1 MTLKN
6 KVLDLITE
14 ADLQSLIENRVR
26 EAKVLDYKRALPDK
40 SERQK
45 REFLYDVS
53 SFANASGGDLIF
65 GVTEIDGVAS
75 EISGLESGN
84 VDEDILRL
92 ESIIRDGIEPRI
104 SGLVIRAVSLQTTKV
119 VLIVRIPKS
128 FASPHVVK
136 YDGTFKF
143 YSRTSAGKYQIDV
156 AELRTLF
163 ALSETAVDRV
173 KRFRMERLSKIF
185 ASETPVQ
192 MIKNPKLV
200 LHIIPVGAF
209 ESGVRFDLSAIADD
223 VSGTRPMG
231 CGSWNN
237 RYNFDGLLN
246 YGRGQT
252 DAYSYLQLFYH
263 GAVEALQASYLEPRG
278 ESRVFRSTAIEDAL
292 AKDLSRYMRVQKKLG
307 VEPPLFVMLTLLGVA
322 GYRLDRSDFDD
333 HTIDRNDLII
343 PEVRVDEF
351 NANAHEVMRPIFD
364 SIWNAAGCSRDMNY
378 DEDGKWI
385 SK

>member
-14 ADLQSLIENRVR
+14 ADLQSLVENRVR

-65 GVTEIDGVAS
+65 GVTESDGVAS

-104 SGLVIRAVSLQTTKV
+104 PGLGIRAVSLQTSKV

-128 FASPHVVK
+128 FALPHVVK

-173 KRFRMERLSKIF
+173 KRFRMDRLSKIF
-185 ASETPVQ
+185 ADELPVQ
-192 MIKNPKLV
+192 MIKNPKVV
-200 LHIIPVGAF
+200 LHIVPVGAF
-209 ESGVRFDLSAIADD
+209 ESGVRLDLSAIADD
-223 VSGTRPMG
+223 ISGTKPMG
-231 CGSWNN
+231 CGSWDH

-246 YGRGQT
+246 YGRGQN
-252 DAYSYLQLFYH
+252 DAYSYLQIFYH
-263 GAVEALQASYLEPRG
+263 GAIEALQASYLEPEG
-278 ESRVFRSTAIEDAL
+278 ERRIYRSRRVEEAL
-292 AKDLSRYMRVQKKLG
+292 TEGVSRYMRVLEKLG
-307 VEPPLFVMLTLLGVA
+307 VGPPLFVMLTLLGVA

-333 HTIDRNDLII
+333 HTVDRNDLII

-351 NANAHEVMRPIFD
+351 NANAYEVMRPIFD
-364 SIWNAAGCSRDMNY
+364 SVWNAAGCSRDMNF

>member
-14 ADLQSLIENRVR
+14 SDLQSLVENKVR
-26 EAKVLDYKRALPDK
+26 EAKVLDYKRALPGK
-40 SERQK
+40 SDREK

-65 GVTEIDGVAS
+65 GVTERDGVAS

-92 ESIIRDGIEPRI
+92 ESIIRDGIDPRI
-104 SGLVIRAVSLQTTKV
+104 PGLSIRAVNMQTTRV

-128 FASPHVVK
+128 FALPHVVK

-143 YSRTSAGKYQIDV
+143 YSRTSAGKYPLNI

-163 ALSETAVDRV
+163 ALSETAAERV
-173 KRFRMERLSKIF
+173 KRFRTERLSKIF
-185 ASETPVQ
+185 ADETPVQ
-192 MIKNPKLV
+192 VIKNPKVV

-209 ESGVRFDLSAIADD
+209 ESGVRFELSAIADD

-231 CGSWNN
+231 CGGWNH

-252 DAYSYLQLFYH
+252 DAYSYLQIFYH
-263 GAVEALQASYLEPRG
+263 GAVEALQASYLEPKG

-292 AKDLSRYMRVQKKLG
+292 AKDLSRYMRLQEKLG

-343 PEVRVDEF
+343 PEIRVEEF
-351 NANAHEVMRPIFD
+351 SANPHEVMRPIFD

-378 DEDGKWI
+378 DEDGKWNF
-385 SK
+385 K

>member
-6 KVLDLITE
+6 RVLDLITE
-14 ADLQSLIENRVR
+14 ADLQSLVENRVR

-40 SERQK
+40 LERQK

-104 SGLVIRAVSLQTTKV
+104 PGLGIRAVSLQTTKV

-163 ALSETAVDRV
+163 ALSETA
-173 KRFRMERLSKIF
+173 
-185 ASETPVQ
+185 
-192 MIKNPKLV
+192 
-200 LHIIPVGAF
+200 
-209 ESGVRFDLSAIADD
+209 
-223 VSGTRPMG
+223 
-231 CGSWNN
+231 
-237 RYNFDGLLN
+237 
-246 YGRGQT
+246 
-252 DAYSYLQLFYH
+252 
-263 GAVEALQASYLEPRG
+263 
-278 ESRVFRSTAIEDAL
+278 
-292 AKDLSRYMRVQKKLG
+292 
-307 VEPPLFVMLTLLGVA
+307 
-322 GYRLDRSDFDD
+322 
-333 HTIDRNDLII
+333 
-343 PEVRVDEF
+343 
-351 NANAHEVMRPIFD
+351 
-364 SIWNAAGCSRDMNY
+364 
-378 DEDGKWI
+378 
-385 SK
+385 